1 MMSQPHPVHHSLLPS
16 SRDGRWSVGLAVVSL
31 VSLGWFFLMVASG
44 QRGGDSFS
52 DNWLLTGP
60 MVVVVAAGI
69 AGLIVALVAVLRSH
83 ERNLLLALPALWGL
97 VVTFFTIGELAFPH

>member
-1 MMSQPHPVHHSLLPS
+1 MVSQPHPVHHSLLPS
-16 SRDGRWSVGLAVVSL
+16 SRVGRWSVGLAIVSL

-44 QRGGDSFS
+44 QRGGDGFL

-60 MVVVVAAGI
+60 IAVVIAAGI

-83 ERNLLLALPALWGL
+83 ERSLLVALPTLWGL
-97 VVTFFTIGELAFPH
+97 VVGFFTIGELAFPH